1 MSFCVPAFL
10 TRQRFSDP
18 LIHPSAP
25 RRGVERRLRERVMRP
40 RIMQQAVRHKASSHK
55 PPSPLFPTSLE
66 HPESGMQ
73 NVVLLLVDLRACCV
87 HTSPSLRP
95 TAPHKRSSP
104 RGRKA
109 SASARHAATAAGR
122 QTKRVLTQTS
132 TTPLFHQARASKL
145 WHAKCSAMACCFA
158 CLLFSHVTAAKTHCS
173 TSALLTLGSRG
184 FCVSASCGDPSCRRP
199 SDTRLPHAHLHHP
212 SSLPPSSIPTL
223 ACKQ

>member
-1 MSFCVPAFL
+1 MACRFACLLFSHVTASQTHCSTQPLLAQGSRGFCVRTSCGHASCSRPSDTSKASSHKPPSPLFPTMLEHPESGMQSVLLWHVLLRACFL

-104 RGRKA
+104 KGPEVLC
-109 SASARHAATAAGR
+109 
-122 QTKRVLTQTS
+122 QRVM
-132 TTPLFHQARASKL
+132 R
-145 WHAKCSAMACCFA
+145 
-158 CLLFSHVTAAKTHCS
+158 
-173 TSALLTLGSRG
+173 
-184 FCVSASCGDPSCRRP
+184 
-199 SDTRLPHAHLHHP
+199 
-212 SSLPPSSIPTL
+212 
-223 ACKQ
+223 

>member
-73 NVVLLLVDLRACCV
+73 NVVIACRFACLLCSHV
-87 HTSPSLRP
+87 
-95 TAPHKRSSP
+95 TASQTHCSTQALLAQGS
-104 RGRKA
+104 RG
-109 SASARHAATAAGR
+109 SVSARHAVTHDAAGR
-122 QTKRVLTQTS
+122 QTQAFLTLTS
-132 TTPLFHQARASKL
+132 ITPLPHQDRRSRV
-145 WHAKCSAMACCFA
+145 WHANCNAMACRFA
-158 CLLFSHVTAAKTHCS
+158 CLLFSHVTASPTH
-173 TSALLTLGSRG
+173 
-184 FCVSASCGDPSCRRP
+184 
-199 SDTRLPHAHLHHP
+199 
-212 SSLPPSSIPTL
+212 
-223 ACKQ
+223 

>member
-87 HTSPSLRP
+87 HTSPPLRP
-95 TAPHKRSSP
+95 TAPPKRSSP

-122 QTKRVLTQTS
+122 QTHQRLPRTNLI
-132 TTPLFHQARASKL
+132 TPLPYHARASR
-145 WHAKCSAMACCFA
+145 
-158 CLLFSHVTAAKTHCS
+158 V
-173 TSALLTLGSRG
+173 
-184 FCVSASCGDPSCRRP
+184 
-199 SDTRLPHAHLHHP
+199 
-212 SSLPPSSIPTL
+212 
-223 ACKQ
+223 

>member
-1 MSFCVPAFL
+1 LHASMVLTRSREGHQGPWHAVLHAIAQGIACPCAVCMMIPRECGHASCSRPLDTRLPHTYLSTLFSTRLEHPESGMQDSLLWHVLLRACFL

-40 RIMQQAVRHKASSHK
+40 RIMQQAVRHKASSRT

-87 HTSPSLRP
+87 HTSPPLRP

-104 RGRKA
+104 KGPEVLC
-109 SASARHAATAAGR
+109 
-122 QTKRVLTQTS
+122 QRVM
-132 TTPLFHQARASKL
+132 R
-145 WHAKCSAMACCFA
+145 
-158 CLLFSHVTAAKTHCS
+158 
-173 TSALLTLGSRG
+173 
-184 FCVSASCGDPSCRRP
+184 
-199 SDTRLPHAHLHHP
+199 
-212 SSLPPSSIPTL
+212 
-223 ACKQ
+223 

>member
-1 MSFCVPAFL
+1 MVPAGIPCWPNWDLMDGLKRRRRRRRGMSFCVPAFL

-95 TAPHKRSSP
+95 TQALLAQGS
-104 RGRKA
+104 RG
-109 SASARHAATAAGR
+109 SVSARHAVTHDAAGR
-122 QTKRVLTQTS
+122 QTQAFLTFTS
-132 TTPLFHQARASKL
+132 ITPLPHQDRSSRV
-145 WHAKCSAMACCFA
+145 WHANCNAMACRFA
-158 CLLFSHVTAAKTHCS
+158 CLLFSHVTASPTH
-173 TSALLTLGSRG
+173 
-184 FCVSASCGDPSCRRP
+184 
-199 SDTRLPHAHLHHP
+199 
-212 SSLPPSSIPTL
+212 
-223 ACKQ
+223 